1 MTPGNRI
8 AIVAVGL
15 VALILGYV
23 ALKPKDDDTT
33 TSATATQ
40 TTAAPATV
48 TAPGTVV
55 TTVRPTT
62 TTTAP
67 PTFTVTVRNGKPV
80 GGVKEISVTKGDR
93 VQIKV
98 TDDAADEVHL
108 HGYDIEEPVA
118 PGQPAT
124 FDFTAKLEG
133 IFEME
138 LHSSETQIASLQVN
152 PS

>member
-62 TTTAP
+62 AAP
-67 PTFTVTVRNGKPV
+67 SAFAVAVKNGKAV

-93 VQIKV
+93 VRITV
-98 TDDAADEVHL
+98 TDDADDEVHL

-138 LHSSETQIASLQVN
+138 LHSSETQIASLKVN

>member
-33 TSATATQ
+33 TSATTTQ

-62 TTTAP
+62 TAAP
-67 PTFTVTVRNGKPV
+67 AFAVAVKDGKAV
-80 GGVKEISVTKGDR
+80 GGVKELTVTKGDR
-93 VQIKV
+93 VRITV
-98 TDDAADEVHL
+98 TDDAEDQVHL
-108 HGYDIEEPVA
+108 HGYDIEQPVA

-138 LHSSETQIASLQVN
+138 LHSSDTQIASLKVN